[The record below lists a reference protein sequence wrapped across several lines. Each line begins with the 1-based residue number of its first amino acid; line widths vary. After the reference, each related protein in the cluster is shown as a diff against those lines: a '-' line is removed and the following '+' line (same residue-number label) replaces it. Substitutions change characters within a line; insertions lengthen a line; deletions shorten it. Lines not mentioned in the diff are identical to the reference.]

1 MKDLIFDLCTL
12 SGVSGSEYSVSGYC
26 ADYLKRYT
34 DDVSV
39 DYNNNVIAVLGNIN
53 ADRTILLD
61 AHLDRIGLIVTQIT
75 DDGFLKVAKIGG
87 VDLRTCL
94 DSAVIVHGKEDVKG
108 VICCMPPHLSDGNED
123 KAPKPESLTIDLGLP
138 AEKVKEFVSL
148 GDTVS
153 FYKQPK
159 ELINNRVTATA
170 LDNRAGVAS
179 LLKVAELLDGKD
191 VSYKVIILLSCQEE
205 TYQTGAKTAPFGFD
219 IDECVAVDV
228 SFAAQPEISG
238 MYSNIKL
245 GKGPML
251 CISPI
256 IDKPMYNRFK
266 ELCEQNDINYQVE
279 VCAGRTGT
287 NADCIAIIKSG
298 VRTMLVSV
306 PEKNMHTQA
315 EIVSLDD
322 VLDTAKV
329 ISEYIISGGVD
340 YEL

>member
-1 MKDLIFDLCTL
+1 
-12 SGVSGSEYSVSGYC
+12 
-26 ADYLKRYT
+26 
-34 DDVSV
+34 
-39 DYNNNVIAVLGNIN
+39 
-53 ADRTILLD
+53 
-61 AHLDRIGLIVTQIT
+61 
-75 DDGFLKVAKIGG
+75 
-87 VDLRTCL
+87 
-94 DSAVIVHGKEDVKG
+94 
-108 VICCMPPHLSDGNED
+108 MPPHLSDGNED
-123 KAPKPESLTIDLGLP
+123 KAPKPENLTIDLGLP

>member
-123 KAPKPESLTIDLGLP
+123 KAPKPENLTIDLGLP

-205 TYQTGAKTAPFGFD
+205 TLARVQCSVFLRLST
-219 IDECVAVDV
+219 
-228 SFAAQPEISG
+228 S
-238 MYSNIKL
+238 
-245 GKGPML
+245 L
-251 CISPI
+251 CITASRNFASRMI
-256 IDKPMYNRFK
+256 STIRLRF
-266 ELCEQNDINYQVE
+266 
-279 VCAGRTGT
+279 A
-287 NADCIAIIKSG
+287 
-298 VRTMLVSV
+298 
-306 PEKNMHTQA
+306 QA
-315 EIVSLDD
+315 EQAQTPI
-322 VLDTAKV
+322 A
-329 ISEYIISGGVD
+329 
-340 YEL
+340 